1 MSRLQRMYK
10 QEFSFKFMRNTILI
24 SLLSLLGVSQLQA
37 QQYKTDYAYDLSGNI
52 TSRKTIQLS
61 ATRSVLDSL
70 PATRAF
76 EDIATHIKI
85 YPNPTKGFLKIE
97 VSDYTIKEDITILV
111 YDLAG
116 RLLINTKTI
125 DSLIDLDLS
134 SYQNGTYI
142 LRLIRNKEKSEWK
155 IIKTN

>member
-1 MSRLQRMYK
+1 MNKQKSLYK
-10 QEFSFKFMRNTILI
+10 VMRNIILVAFFSFLGIL
-24 SLLSLLGVSQLQA
+24 QLKA
-37 QQYKTDYAYDLSGNI
+37 QQYKTDYDYDFSGNI
-52 TSRKTIQLS
+52 VSRKTIQLS
-61 ATRSVLDSL
+61 ATRSVIDSL
-70 PATRAF
+70 PTTRAF

-97 VSDYTIKEDITILV
+97 ISDYTIKEDITILV

-116 RLLINTKTI
+116 RLLINNKTI

-134 SYQNGTYI
+134 PYQNGTYI
-142 LRLIRNKEKSEWK
+142 LRLIRNEEKSEWK